1 MLHTKTF
8 TRFLLSIML
17 SIPLL
22 SVGCSKKELF
32 IEGEIIMSYANA
44 NDKVLIDHPVFLM
57 ADSVVSRS
65 LEKWREGFRAEMK
78 IIDSVENRINL
89 IIDSLRKTIA
99 TAGKNTDSLEKVF
112 MAYNDTLNLF
122 YKEKNKY
129 RADVLKTLII
139 QIPKLKGIK
148 TNQQGK
154 FRFDAAT
161 LGTELKPGKYV
172 LMSGYDAERQSGIL
186 FQTIELGDKPVVT
199 QLTVRDIDPV
209 LNFYVERG
217 KEGVMLDST
226 ALRSK

>member
-1 MLHTKTF
+1 MKSSKHL
-8 TRFLLSIML
+8 TRMWL
-17 SIPLL
+17 SIPLIAVFL
-22 SVGCSKKELF
+22 MTSCAKKELF

-44 NDKVLIDHPVFLM
+44 NDKTLIDHPVFLLS
-57 ADSVVSRS
+57 DSVVSRS
-65 LEKWREGFRAEMK
+65 LEMWRAGFKAEMK
-78 IIDSVENRINL
+78 SIDSVENRL
-89 IIDSLRKTIA
+89 GLMIDSLRKAIA
-99 TAGKNTDSLEKVF
+99 SAGKNTEALEKTF

-129 RADVLKTLII
+129 KSSVLKALII
-139 QIPKLKGIK
+139 QLPKLKGIK

-186 FQTIELGDKPVVT
+186 FQTVELTDKPIRT

-209 LNFYVERG
+209 LNFYVEQG
-217 KEGVMLDST
+217 KEGV
-226 ALRSK
+226 AVQK